1 VTGEVN
7 PQHVDVL
14 IVGAGLSGIGAARHL
29 KHRCPGKSF
38 AILESRDAIGGTWD
52 LFRYPGIRSD
62 SDMYTLGYAFR
73 PWTHP
78 KAIAEGPVIRDYIRD
93 TAREEGIEPHI
104 RYRTRVASAAWSSA
118 EARWIVEATETD
130 TGETVRFTAGWLHLC
145 SGYYDY
151 AEAHS
156 PDFPG
161 ASDFAGQV
169 VHPQFWPDDLD
180 SAGKRIVV
188 IGSGATAVTLVPALA
203 RSAAHV
209 TMLQRSPTYIV
220 SLPSADP
227 IAAALRRWLPAGLAS
242 RLVRAKNV
250 GLQMLFYQLARRRPG
265 PTRDRIVDLVRK
277 ELGPDYDLSHF
288 TPRYKPWDQRLC
300 LVPDAD
306 LFAAIRNGRASVMTD
321 EIERFTPTG
330 IRLRSG
336 AELLADLIVTAT
348 GLKIQ
353 LHGDIAISVDDA
365 PANIPSR
372 FSYKGLMFS
381 DVPNLS
387 YAFGYTNAS
396 WTLKADLSAGYL
408 CRLLRHMDRRGARVA
423 VPRRGAGVREAP
435 FISFTSSYV
444 QRSLHLFPKQG
455 SVRPWRLHQNYALD
469 LLALRFGR
477 LDDGAMELS

>member
-1 VTGEVN
+1 
-7 PQHVDVL
+7 
-14 IVGAGLSGIGAARHL
+14 
-29 KHRCPGKSF
+29 
-38 AILESRDAIGGTWD
+38 
-52 LFRYPGIRSD
+52 
-62 SDMYTLGYAFR
+62 
-73 PWTHP
+73 
-78 KAIAEGPVIRDYIRD
+78 
-93 TAREEGIEPHI
+93 
-104 RYRTRVASAAWSSA
+104 
-118 EARWIVEATETD
+118 
-130 TGETVRFTAGWLHLC
+130 
-145 SGYYDY
+145 
-151 AEAHS
+151 
-156 PDFPG
+156 
-161 ASDFAGQV
+161 
-169 VHPQFWPDDLD
+169 
-180 SAGKRIVV
+180 
-188 IGSGATAVTLVPALA
+188 
-203 RSAAHV
+203 
-209 TMLQRSPTYIV
+209 
-220 SLPSADP
+220 
-227 IAAALRRWLPAGLAS
+227 LAS

-381 DVPNLS
+381 DVPTLS